1 MFKNIIYISI
11 FSGIMISSMGLNFK
25 LIQRTAK
32 TSTSDVMHSSG
43 YAKVQNNGAFGASDN
58 TSFAERQR
66 IEQHRKHIRGY
77 NNAKV
82 ARGVGMMPKAQSV
95 EDQAA
100 IAAAAA
106 AIAEAKNAAANSSG
120 RQEFNVTREQ
130 GGLQKYDS
138 RSTGSINR
146 TAKMG
151 FGGGAAQS
159 AASQRAAM
167 AARFSGGNAH
177 PIPKTGGFGRH

>member
-1 MFKNIIYISI
+1 MLKIILYISV
-11 FSGIMISSMGLNFK
+11 FGGIMISSMGLNFK
-25 LIQRTAK
+25 LIQRTTK
-32 TSTSDVMHSSG
+32 TTTSDVMHSSG

-58 TSFAERQR
+58 MSFAERQK
-66 IEQHRKHIRGY
+66 IEQHRKHIKGY
-77 NNAKV
+77 NNARV

-106 AIAEAKNAAANSSG
+106 AIAEAKNSADNHGG
-120 RQEFNVTREQ
+120 RQEFNAKVER

-138 RSTGSINR
+138 RSTNSINR
-146 TAKMG
+146 TAKTG
-151 FGGGAAQS
+151 FGAGSTS
-159 AASQRAAM
+159 AASQRAAT
-167 AARFSGGNAH
+167 AARFSGGSAH